1 MGDPEPL
8 GDNRA
13 VYRTIQLV
21 LVGLLAAVLG
31 LSALS
36 RRFPQVAWLR
46 VFRYDAPRLSP
57 QQRATLR
64 QRSNIHA
71 GIELILMGI
80 VLPLLYVAGTVM
92 FFNNFSRAAT
102 TVVCACSAF
111 CIGLGVAAIWRN
123 RRS

>member
-1 MGDPEPL
+1 MGDPEPV

-21 LVGLLAAVLG
+21 LVGLLVAVLG

-36 RRFPQVAWLR
+36 RRFPHVAWLR
-46 VFRYDAPRLSP
+46 VFRYDAPRLSA
-57 QQRATLR
+57 QQRATIR

-102 TVVCACSAF
+102 TVVCAGSAF